1 MTPTPSRQEAFPD
14 RCTPRFF
21 KPYPKNWRLMMNTKN
36 LLFTLTTTA
45 LIAGTSQAAVMVSTE
60 TDVAPAGPGHL
71 TPYTPTF
78 TAGGPSGSDLLE
90 GLSAISSVGNFS
102 QESSAGLSALTNG
115 SVQTYYH
122 QHPNNPDYPTTHS
135 AYASAG
141 GGEEAVYDLGALYDL
156 TEIVIYGG
164 WNDGGR
170 DQQNVDVLV
179 SADNSLFT
187 SLGATLGGN
196 GGSGP
201 ISHRNSITDD
211 GGTLASGVRYIKL
224 DFGGVENGWTGYTE
238 VDVFAVPEPSS
249 LALLGLGGLLVAR
262 RRRS

>member
-1 MTPTPSRQEAFPD
+1 
-14 RCTPRFF
+14 
-21 KPYPKNWRLMMNTKN
+21 MNTKS

-115 SVQTYYH
+115 SVATYYSSAS
-122 QHPNNPDYPTTHS
+122 QSGDYPTTHS
-135 AYASAG
+135 AYATG
-141 GGEEAVYDLGALYDL
+141 GNTGGTEAVYDLGALYDL
-156 TEIVIYGG
+156 AEIVIYGG

-170 DQQNVDVLV
+170 DQQNVDILV
-179 SADNSLFT
+179 SSDNLSFT

-196 GGSGP
+196 SGASDP

-211 GGTLASGVRYIKL
+211 SGTLASSVQYIKL
-224 DFGGVENGWTGYTE
+224 SFGNVENGYVGYTE
-238 VDVFAVPEPSS
+238 VDVFAVPEPGS

-262 RRRS
+262 RRRA